1 MKPPKTPAE
10 LKARYPYQFNNPK
23 SLGVSFAR
31 GWFKGFAKL
40 CAEIDE
46 ILGDDK
52 RGFVWAQVKEKFG
65 SARFHFDIVGRARKN
80 AKIAQQI
87 QDLVLK
93 AGNRTARQCIVCGGA
108 GKMRTE
114 DGYVLCLC
122 DAHVDVR
129 DARFFYLADDQAVDE
144 PVES

>member
-1 MKPPKTPAE
+1 MNPPRTPVE

-31 GWFKGFAKL
+31 GWFKGFTQL

-87 QDLVLK
+87 QDLTLK
-93 AGNRTARQCIVCGGA
+93 AGSRTAKQCIVCGEPGE
-108 GKMRTE
+108 MRNE
-114 DGYVLCLC
+114 GGDMLRLC
-122 DAHVDVR
+122 DAHQAVR
-129 DARFFYLADDQAVDE
+129 DAKMFYLEDHQAVDG